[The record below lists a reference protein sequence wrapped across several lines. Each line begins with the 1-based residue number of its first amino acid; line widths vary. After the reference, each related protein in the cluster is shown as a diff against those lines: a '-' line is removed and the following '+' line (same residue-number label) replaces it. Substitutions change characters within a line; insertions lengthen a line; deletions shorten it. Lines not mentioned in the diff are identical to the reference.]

1 MVEKTY
7 RAIRHDIV
15 RKKQEQ
21 NSAEV
26 HHPDQKINQIYS
38 VLDNSKK
45 YKILELFCGR
55 ENLTKHYK
63 KFGEV
68 ELYDKKW
75 KKTGDSYKQFHRL
88 IWENK
93 KYEII
98 DLDPYGFPNRFF
110 PDIYLLI
117 DKGYLFVTMPKPYVN
132 ILNGITRTHL
142 ISYYGEHNP
151 QNRNYTKTIC
161 YVGLMSLEK
170 GRSG

>member
-93 KYEII
+93 KYHPTKGCIAI
-98 DLDPYGFPNRFF
+98 LKKDFIKILP
-110 PDIYLLI
+110 LI
-117 DKGYLFVTMPKPYVN
+117 NKNTK
-132 ILNGITRTHL
+132 
-142 ISYYGEHNP
+142 ISI
-151 QNRNYTKTIC
+151 R
-161 YVGLMSLEK
+161 
-170 GRSG
+170 